1 MCTRF
6 YVEPDTEE
14 IREIIAEVQRSQLSG
29 KYIKAG
35 NTILTSGEIKPTNVV
50 PVIAPNRNGQRAA
63 FPMKWGFQIPGRSLI
78 FNARTETAAEKPA
91 EHNSPLTVFPLWRSR
106 RTGRRNAVFHYRW
119 E

>member
-35 NTILTSGEIKPTNVV
+35 SAILTSGEIRPTKCCAGNCSKP
-50 PVIAPNRNGQRAA
+50 
-63 FPMKWGFQIPGRSLI
+63 
-78 FNARTETAAEKPA
+78 
-91 EHNSPLTVFPLWRSR
+91 
-106 RTGRRNAVFHYRW
+106 
-119 E
+119 

>member
-14 IREIIAEVQRSQLSG
+14 IREIIAEVQRSPLSC

-35 NTILTSGEIKPTNVV
+35 SAIFTSGEMRPTNVV

-63 FPMKWGFQIPGRSLI
+63 FPMKWGFQIPGKI
-78 FNARTETAAEKPA
+78 
-91 EHNSPLTVFPLWRSR
+91 
-106 RTGRRNAVFHYRW
+106 GRASCRERV
-119 E
+119 